1 MDGFDSSK
9 GIIVLAATNRPE
21 VLDKALLRPGRFDRR
36 IIVSKPDMQGRIDTL
51 KVHSKNVKM
60 DETVDFKELALAT
73 SGAVGA
79 DLANIMRRR

>member
-1 MDGFDSSK
+1 
-9 GIIVLAATNRPE
+9 
-21 VLDKALLRPGRFDRR
+21 
-36 IIVSKPDMQGRIDTL
+36 MQGRIDTL

-79 DLANIMRRR
+79 DLANIIN